1 MKKWLFVALGVL
13 AAIALAMWQLGGS
26 EDSEAPQMDRT
37 ALSRGDI
44 VQIVSAVGSVRAL
57 NTVEV
62 GSQLSGQIFELFADF
77 NSPVMAGDLLARI
90 DPQSFERRVQEA
102 EAGLAVAVA
111 NVAIQQASIGRA
123 EVLHENAER
132 ELTRQRSLIG
142 RGGVSEAALE
152 LAEANY
158 RNTGADVEIARA
170 QLRSAQATVLQREAA
185 LEAARIDLER
195 TEIRSPINGVVI
207 NRAVDLGQTVAASLQ
222 APVLFTIAQ
231 DLSEIRIEA
240 SVDEADIGNVRDGAE
255 ASFTVDAFP
264 DREFSGSVAQVR
276 LAPNEQQNVVT
287 YTVVINAS
295 NPDRRLLPGMT
306 TNIDLVTGTQQNV
319 LRVDNQ
325 AVRFRPPEELVV
337 AVDNGAAPARG
348 GPGGG
353 PGGGRNP
360 GAELA
365 ENLTELGV
373 DADTIGAI
381 QSDMREAFGAMRG
394 MFASGADPDTI
405 RQRLEGMTREVLQ
418 RHLNNEQ
425 LDAFSALQRNRANT
439 RPALLYTLNSDGTLT
454 PRRVRLGLSDDRF
467 TEIVEGELGEGDE
480 VVSRIRRARPR

>member
-1 MKKWLFVALGVL
+1 MKKWILIGGGVL
-13 AAIALAMWQLGGS
+13 VLGLLAWWRLGGQ
-26 EDSEAPQMDRT
+26 EETDAPQIDRA

-44 VQIVSAVGSVRAL
+44 VQVVSAVGSVRAL

-62 GSQLSGQIFELFADF
+62 GSQLSGQIAELFADF
-77 NSPVMAGDLLARI
+77 NTPVTAGDLLARI

-111 NVAIQQASIGRA
+111 SVAIQQASIGRA
-123 EVLHENAER
+123 EVLHDNARR
-132 ELTRQRSLIG
+132 ELERQRSLIG
-142 RGGVSEAALE
+142 RGGVSASALE

-158 RNTGADVEIARA
+158 RNTGADVDIARA
-170 QLRSAQATVLQREAA
+170 QLRSAEATVLQREAA

-207 NRAVDLGQTVAASLQ
+207 NREVDLGQTVAASLQ

-240 SVDEADIGNVRDGAE
+240 SVDEADIGNVREGAE
-255 ASFTVDAFP
+255 ARFTVDAFP
-264 DREFSGSVAQVR
+264 DREFNGSVAQVR
-276 LAPNEQQNVVT
+276 LSPNETGNVVT
-287 YTVVINAS
+287 YTVVINAG
-295 NPDRRLLPGMT
+295 NPGRRLLPGMT
-306 TNIDLVTGTQQNV
+306 ANIDLVTGTKENV

-325 AVRFRPPEELVV
+325 AVRFRPPDELV
-337 AVDNGAAPARG
+337 ATVDNGAAPARG

-365 ENLTELGV
+365 ENLAELGV
-373 DADTIGAI
+373 ASDTIGAI
-381 QSDMREAFGAMRG
+381 QSDMRESFGAMRG

-418 RHLNNEQ
+418 RHLSSEQ
-425 LDAFSALQRNRANT
+425 LDAFTALQRDRANT
-439 RPALLYTLNSDGTLT
+439 RPAVLYTLNSDGTLQ
-454 PRRVRLGLSDDRF
+454 PRRVRLGLSDDRY
-467 TEIVEGELGEGDE
+467 TEIVDGELGEGDE
-480 VVSRIRRARPR
+480 VASRIRRARPR

>member
-1 MKKWLFVALGVL
+1 MKKWIFAATALGL
-13 AAIALAMWQLGGS
+13 IGALAWWQLGRQAPA
-26 EDSEAPQMDRT
+26 DAPQIDRT
-37 ALSRGDI
+37 TLSRGDI
-44 VQIVSAVGSVRAL
+44 VQVVSAVGSVRAL

-62 GSQLSGQIFELFADF
+62 GSQLSGQVAELFADF
-77 NSPVMAGDLLARI
+77 NTPVIAGDLLARI

-102 EAGLAVAVA
+102 QAGLAVAVA
-111 NVAIQQASIGRA
+111 NVAIQQASLGRA
-123 EVLHENAER
+123 EVLEDNARR
-132 ELTRQRSLIG
+132 EVVRLRSLIG

-158 RNTGADVEIARA
+158 RNAGADVEIARA
-170 QLRSAQATVLQREAA
+170 QLRSAEATVLQREAA

-255 ASFTVDAFP
+255 ARFTVDAFP
-264 DREFSGSVAQVR
+264 DREFNGRVAQVR

-295 NPDRRLLPGMT
+295 NPGRRLLPGMT
-306 TNIDLVTGTQQNV
+306 ANIDLVTGTQENV

-325 AVRFRPPEELVV
+325 AVRFRPPEELVM
-337 AVDNGAAPARG
+337 AVDNGAAPTRA

-353 PGGGRNP
+353 PGGGRNA

-365 ENLTELGV
+365 ASLTELGV
-373 DADTIGAI
+373 AADTVSAI
-381 QSDMREAFGAMRG
+381 QTELREAFGATRG
-394 MFASGADPDTI
+394 MFASGTDPDTI
-405 RQRLEGMTREVLQ
+405 RLRLEGMSREVLQ
-418 RHLNNEQ
+418 RYLNQDQ
-425 LDAFSALQRNRANT
+425 LDALSALQRERANT
-439 RPALLYTLNSDGTLT
+439 RPAVLHTLNSDGTLQ

-467 TEIVEGELGEGDE
+467 TEIVDGELAEGDE
-480 VVSRIRRARPR
+480 VVSRIRRTRPR

>member
-1 MKKWLFVALGVL
+1 MKKWLLVLGLSLVVA
-13 AAIALAMWQLGGS
+13 AAAWWLLRDA
-26 EDSEAPQMDRT
+26 EAPEAVQIDRT
-37 ALSRGDI
+37 ALNRGNI

-62 GSQLSGQIFELFADF
+62 GSQLSGQIDALFADF
-77 NSPVMAGDLLARI
+77 NSPVEAGDLLARI

-102 EAGLAVAVA
+102 AAGLAVAQA
-111 NVAIQQASIGRA
+111 NIEIQRAGIGKA
-123 EVLHENAER
+123 EVLHANARR
-132 ELTRQRSLIG
+132 ELDRQRSLVS

-152 LAEANY
+152 LAEASF

-170 QLRSAQATVLQREAA
+170 QVRNAEATVLQREAA

-207 NRAVDLGQTVAASLQ
+207 KRAVDLGQTVAASLQ

-255 ASFTVDAFP
+255 ARFTVDAFP
-264 DREFSGSVAQVR
+264 DREFNGRVAQVR
-276 LAPNEQQNVVT
+276 LAPNEAQNVVT
-287 YTVVINAS
+287 YTVVINAA
-295 NPDRRLLPGMT
+295 NPGRRLLPGMT
-306 TNIDLVTGTQQNV
+306 ANIDLVTGSKDNV

-337 AVDNGAAPARG
+337 AVDNNAAAGRG
-348 GPGGG
+348 GAGGG

-373 DADTIGAI
+373 AAETIATI
-381 QSDMREAFGAMRG
+381 QSDLRESFGAMRG
-394 MFASGADPDTI
+394 LFASGADPDTI
-405 RQRLEGMTREVLQ
+405 RQRLEGMSREVLQ
-418 RHLNNEQ
+418 RHLSPEQ
-425 LDAFSALQRNRANT
+425 LDAITALQRERANT
-439 RPALLYTLNSDGTLT
+439 RPALLYTLNPDGTLQ

-467 TEIVEGELGEGDE
+467 TEIVDGELDEGDE
-480 VVSRIRRARPR
+480 VVTRIRRPRAR

>member
-1 MKKWLFVALGVL
+1 MKKWIFAVSVLFVL
-13 AAIALAMWQLGGS
+13 AALAWWLLG
-26 EDSEAPQMDRT
+26 EQEAPDIVQIDRT
-37 ALSRGDI
+37 TLDRGNI

-62 GSQLSGQIFELFADF
+62 GSQLSGQIHELFADF
-77 NSPVMAGDLLARI
+77 NTPVEAGDLLARI

-102 EAGLAVAVA
+102 EAGLAVAQA
-111 NVAIQQASIGRA
+111 NVEIQRAGIGKA
-123 EVLHENAER
+123 EVLQDNARR
-132 ELTRQRSLIG
+132 ELARQRSLIG
-142 RGGVSEAALE
+142 RGGVSESALE

-170 QLRSAQATVLQREAA
+170 QLRNAEATVLQREAA

-255 ASFTVDAFP
+255 ARFTVDAFP
-264 DREFSGSVAQVR
+264 DREFNGQVAQVR
-276 LAPNEQQNVVT
+276 LAPNEAQNVVT
-287 YTVVINAS
+287 YTVVINAA
-295 NPDRRLLPGMT
+295 NPGRRLLPGMT
-306 TNIDLVTGTQQNV
+306 ANIDLVTGSKENV

-325 AVRFRPPEELVV
+325 AVRFRPPEELVA

-348 GPGGG
+348 SPGGG

-373 DADTIGAI
+373 AADTIATI
-381 QSDMREAFGAMRG
+381 QAEMRESFGAMRG

-418 RHLNNEQ
+418 RHLSPEQ
-425 LDAFSALQRNRANT
+425 LDAVTALQRERANT
-439 RPALLYTLNSDGTLT
+439 RPAMLYTVNSNGTLQ

-467 TEIVEGELGEGDE
+467 TEIVDGELGEGEE
-480 VVSRIRRARPR
+480 VVSRIRRPRTR

>member
-1 MKKWLFVALGVL
+1 MKKWIFAAAALVL
-13 AAIALAMWQLGGS
+13 IGALAWWRLGGQ
-26 EDSEAPQMDRT
+26 EPADAPQIDRT
-37 ALSRGDI
+37 TLSRGDI
-44 VQIVSAVGSVRAL
+44 VQVVSAVGSVRAL

-62 GSQLSGQIFELFADF
+62 GSQLSGQVAELFADF
-77 NSPVMAGDLLARI
+77 NTPVSAGDLLARI

-102 EAGLAVAVA
+102 QAGLAVAVA

-123 EVLHENAER
+123 EVLHENARR
-132 ELTRQRSLIG
+132 EVVRLRSLIG
-142 RGGVSEAALE
+142 RGGVSESALE
-152 LAEANY
+152 LAEASY
-158 RNTGADVEIARA
+158 RNAGADVEIARA
-170 QLRSAQATVLQREAA
+170 QLRSAEATVLQREAA

-255 ASFTVDAFP
+255 ARFTVDAFP
-264 DREFSGSVAQVR
+264 DREFNGRVAQVR

-295 NPDRRLLPGMT
+295 NPGRRLLPGMT
-306 TNIDLVTGTQQNV
+306 ANIDLVTGTKQNV

-325 AVRFRPPEELVV
+325 AVRFRPPEELLA

-353 PGGGRNP
+353 PGGGRNA

-373 DADTIGAI
+373 AADTVAAI
-381 QSDMREAFGAMRG
+381 QTDLREAFGAMRG
-394 MFASGADPDTI
+394 MFASGADPDSI

-418 RHLNNEQ
+418 RHLDEAQ
-425 LDAFSALQRNRANT
+425 LDAITALQRERANT
-439 RPALLYTLNSDGTLT
+439 RPALLHTLNSDGTLQ

-467 TEIVEGELGEGDE
+467 TEIVDGELAEGDE
-480 VVSRIRRARPR
+480 VVSRIRRTRPR